1 MSSVLAAL
9 SPRTGVS
16 ARFSLGALS
25 AGMVETMILSKNSPL
40 ASLMQTFPRPG
51 RLDWIGLRPA
61 KRAALIRVEAAKAI
75 TGAGLQGD
83 HYGGQTG
90 NRGITL
96 LQAEHLPVIAALTGV
111 EEVAPARLRRN
122 LLVSGINLVA
132 LKGQRFQIG
141 EVVLEGASFAHP
153 CSRMEEVLGPGGHN
167 AMRGHGGLC
176 ARVIQGGR
184 LRVGDAVIVGRCRGL
199 SSARPR
205 RVAR

>member
-1 MSSVLAAL
+1 MINVLAMPSPSIRARFNL
-9 SPRTGVS
+9 SPNSVRV
-16 ARFSLGALS
+16 
-25 AGMVETMILSKNSPL
+25 METMILSKNSPL

-61 KRAALIRVEAAKAI
+61 KRASLIRVEAAQAI
-75 TGAGLQGD
+75 TGAGLEGD
-83 HYGGQTG
+83 HYGSRTG

-111 EEVAPARLRRN
+111 EEVAPDRLRRN

-153 CSRMEEVLGPGGHN
+153 CSRMEEVLGPGGYN

-184 LRVGDAVIVGRCRGL
+184 LRVGDAVIVVD
-199 SSARPR
+199 AE
-205 RVAR
+205 A

>member
-1 MSSVLAAL
+1 MINVLAMPSPSIRARFNL
-9 SPRTGVS
+9 SPNSVRV
-16 ARFSLGALS
+16 
-25 AGMVETMILSKNSPL
+25 METMILSKNSPL

-61 KRAALIRVEAAKAI
+61 KRAALIRVEAAQAI
-75 TGAGLQGD
+75 TGAGLEGD
-83 HYGGQTG
+83 HYGSRTG

-111 EEVAPARLRRN
+111 EEVAPDRLRRN

-153 CSRMEEVLGPGGHN
+153 CSRMEEVLGPGGYN

-184 LRVGDAVIVGRCRGL
+184 LRVGDAVIVVD
-199 SSARPR
+199 AE
-205 RVAR
+205 A

>member
-1 MSSVLAAL
+1 MITVLAMPSPSIRARFNL
-9 SPRTGVS
+9 SPNSVRV
-16 ARFSLGALS
+16 
-25 AGMVETMILSKNSPL
+25 METMILSKNSPL

-61 KRAALIRVEAAKAI
+61 KRAALIRVEAAQAI
-75 TGAGLQGD
+75 TGAGLEGD
-83 HYGGQTG
+83 HYGSRTG

-111 EEVAPARLRRN
+111 EEVAPDRLRRN

-153 CSRMEEVLGPGGHN
+153 CSRMEEVLGPGGYN

-176 ARVIQGGR
+176 ARVIQGGL
-184 LRVGDAVIVGRCRGL
+184 LRVGDALIAADAATNAQ
-199 SSARPR
+199 SPARP
-205 RVAR
+205 